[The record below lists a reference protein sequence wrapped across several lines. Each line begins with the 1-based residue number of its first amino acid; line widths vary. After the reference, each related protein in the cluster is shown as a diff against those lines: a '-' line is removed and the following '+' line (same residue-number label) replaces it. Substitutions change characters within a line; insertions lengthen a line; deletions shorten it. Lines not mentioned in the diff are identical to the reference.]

1 MSIILVQ
8 LSKTYRVQIPILKTH
23 FLSLFNLGWSKLRAQ
38 RHGKIYWMIDM
49 VNKVVIGLEA
59 HDGTGKSDTSEVL
72 IEIFGGVIPGKS
84 KEIEQINNELKRI
97 KNDRRLACEPIDI
110 SKKFSTDSSP
120 ESDEYN
126 YEIFEKTCKKI
137 DESYVSES
145 NIIMGISSK
154 FIVMDR
160 TWASHAAERFY
171 QSRINDHENKY
182 LDEKEENILWPEN
195 VIKPDITFEMIVV
208 PDSTRVDRMLS
219 RSKQKKIEINPRERK
234 LNSDKEYRTIL
245 QNSRE
250 KLGCQRIVFTA
261 KRPGKVCGLRISQ
274 SILGSFDCPPMDAN
288 LDDL

>member
-1 MSIILVQ
+1 
-8 LSKTYRVQIPILKTH
+8 
-23 FLSLFNLGWSKLRAQ
+23 
-38 RHGKIYWMIDM
+38 
-49 VNKVVIGLEA
+49 
-59 HDGTGKSDTSEVL
+59 
-72 IEIFGGVIPGKS
+72 
-84 KEIEQINNELKRI
+84 
-97 KNDRRLACEPIDI
+97 
-110 SKKFSTDSSP
+110 
-120 ESDEYN
+120 
-126 YEIFEKTCKKI
+126 
-137 DESYVSES
+137 
-145 NIIMGISSK
+145 MGISSK